1 MHCTQWSRE
10 LARVGCDVTLTSW
23 QQWRHSVQRCCCYDN
38 GGGCLAEYSANDKRQ
53 RHHRCR
59 GTIHVVHYSG
69 QWAGTCPP
77 KTAPSCWGNWTPSN
91 AVMSHFECM
100 LNTCCPALVSYL
112 DTPFLCC
119 LFLGLFLGSSARV
132 VSMYAWLCI
141 QLDIQ
146 WRPGPRSAE
155 LDWWYRRLGPADLSQ
170 RHHGAVCLRQ
180 QPSQWSACS
189 VIISLHSFVIT
200 CDSWLLCA
208 IQIVLLG
215 GGLLAFSALTL
226 LVGLQEGHPAWVVG
240 CWRGYLS
247 GARCRLAYG
256 PADATATHCLLLQ

>member
-1 MHCTQWSRE
+1 MH
-10 LARVGCDVTLTSW
+10 
-23 QQWRHSVQRCCCYDN
+23 
-38 GGGCLAEYSANDKRQ
+38 
-53 RHHRCR
+53 
-59 GTIHVVHYSG
+59 
-69 QWAGTCPP
+69 
-77 KTAPSCWGNWTPSN
+77 
-91 AVMSHFECM
+91 
-100 LNTCCPALVSYL
+100 
-112 DTPFLCC
+112 
-119 LFLGLFLGSSARV
+119 
-132 VSMYAWLCI
+132 AWLCI

-215 GGLLAFSALTL
+215 GGASCLQCFDAVGWAAGRASGLSGGVLAWLSVWSEVQACIWPSGCHCHSLSLASVKSRLALPYWYLTCYRPDFRLLYSFCLFLFAFILFCNVWLYKCA
-226 LVGLQEGHPAWVVG
+226 GLQ
-240 CWRGYLS
+240 S
-247 GARCRLAYG
+247 TLAA
-256 PADATATHCLLLQ
+256 PSE